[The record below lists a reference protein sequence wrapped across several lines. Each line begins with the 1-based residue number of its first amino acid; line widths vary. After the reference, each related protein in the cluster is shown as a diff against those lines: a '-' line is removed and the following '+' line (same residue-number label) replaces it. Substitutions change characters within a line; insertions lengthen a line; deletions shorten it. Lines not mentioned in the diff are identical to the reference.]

1 MKKRSF
7 LALIVMAVFTVFF
20 PLSFAQD
27 IQNDAQL
34 AFLNAV
40 RNNDVKAVEKALN
53 AGMDPNVTDHNG
65 QSALIIA
72 LQSEALQVADILI
85 AYPGTKLNYLN
96 SNDESALM
104 FAVIKG
110 FVPQVQALIA
120 RGAYVNK
127 TGWTPLHY
135 ACTQKEL
142 SLVELLIESFA
153 YIDAWSPNHTTPLMM
168 AAQYGTDEQV
178 RFLLESGAD
187 PTLKNQLGLN
197 AYDFAIQAQRT
208 KAAEII
214 LQAIRQTQPAGW

>member
-7 LALIVMAVFTVFF
+7 LALVGMVVVAASS
-20 PLSFAQD
+20 PLSWAQNVRD
-27 IQNDAQL
+27 DAKQG
-34 AFLNAV
+34 FLNAV
-40 RNNDVKAVEKALN
+40 RNNDVKEVEKTLN
-53 AGMDPNVTDHNG
+53 AGMDPNVTDQNG

-72 LQSEALQVADILI
+72 LQSSALQVADILI
-85 AYPGTKLNYLN
+85 AHQGTQVNYLN
-96 SNDESALM
+96 PNNESALM
-104 FAVIKG
+104 FAVLKG
-110 FVPQVQALIA
+110 FLPQAQALIA

-142 SLVELLIESFA
+142 SLVELLIGSFA

-168 AAQYGTDEQV
+168 AAQYGTDAQV
-178 RFLLESGAD
+178 QFLLESGAD

-208 KAAEII
+208 KAAEMI
-214 LQAIRQTQPAGW
+214 LQAIRATQPSGW